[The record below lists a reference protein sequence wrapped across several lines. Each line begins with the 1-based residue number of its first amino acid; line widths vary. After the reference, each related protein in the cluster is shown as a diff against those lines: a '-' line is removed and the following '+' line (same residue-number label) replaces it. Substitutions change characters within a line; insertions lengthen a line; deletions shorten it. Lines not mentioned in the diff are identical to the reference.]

1 MEFDRYSLV
10 ILRRGPRA
18 AEFSDEE
25 LDRLQEEHLAH
36 LRSLR
41 ERGAILA
48 GGPFDDQD
56 DDSFRGMSLYGV
68 PLEEAR
74 ALAEADPAVRAGR
87 LRVEV
92 VTWLTPPGD
101 LGLNT

>member
-1 MEFDRYSLV
+1 MEFDSYTLV

-25 LDRLQEEHLAH
+25 LERLQEAHLAH
-36 LRSLR
+36 LRALR

-48 GGPFDDQD
+48 GGPFDGQD
-56 DDSFRGMSLYGV
+56 DETFRGMSLYGV
-68 PLEEAR
+68 PPQEAR

-92 VTWLTPPGD
+92 LTWLTQPGD
-101 LGLNT
+101 LTLNA